1 MQCRYLYVAVSKID
15 RNVGML
21 SFSYR
26 CVVLVHTIHTLPSFG
41 MVVSIMIRRVHL
53 RPWILFWAGGRLFCS
68 SLYFMFFLTLLIL
81 ITVTF
86 ELIIYAVQKVV
97 EYIVVLAVVC
107 FWHDSPP
114 VDQGLLIHEVSRA
127 HNDAPQSVGLLWTS
141 DQPVA
146 ETSTWQHTTLTTD
159 KHSWP
164 RWNSNP
170 QSQQASGRRPTP

>member
-1 MQCRYLYVAVSKID
+1 
-15 RNVGML
+15 
-21 SFSYR
+21 
-26 CVVLVHTIHTLPSFG
+26 
-41 MVVSIMIRRVHL
+41 
-53 RPWILFWAGGRLFCS
+53 
-68 SLYFMFFLTLLIL
+68 MFFLTLLIL

-114 VDQGLLIHEVSRA
+114 VDQGLLIREVSRS

-146 ETSTWQHTTLTTD
+146 ETST
-159 KHSWP
+159 
-164 RWNSNP
+164 
-170 QSQQASGRRPTP
+170 